1 VKTTHP
7 RDERRLF
14 LEQWRR
20 NFTTT
25 GAIMASS
32 RGLARAMTAN
42 IRPGDAPQRILEA
55 GPGTGVFTEEIARRM
70 GPHDRLDIYEINA
83 AFASYI
89 ERRIEQDP
97 AFAGLEGR
105 IHLHRTDIL
114 DLPADATFDR
124 IVSSLPLNN
133 FEPSSV
139 RRIFDTFF
147 AHLSPGG
154 ILSYF
159 EYAFVRTLK
168 SWVSGGPERRRLR
181 GVDRVTAEYLQQFQV
196 RSDPVVLNLP
206 PAVARHL
213 VKPVALELPSPRM
226 PAGLRPA
233 AVVR

>member
-1 VKTTHP
+1 MRTEHH
-7 RDERRLF
+7 DERRLF

-32 RGLARAMTAN
+32 RALTRAMTAN

-55 GPGTGVFTEEIARRM
+55 GPGTGVFTAEIARRM
-70 GPHDRLDIYEINA
+70 GPHDRLDIYEINT
-83 AFASYI
+83 AFADYLE
-89 ERRIEQDP
+89 ERIQSD
-97 AFAGLEGR
+97 AVFAGMEGR
-105 IHLHRTDIL
+105 IRLHRCDIL
-114 DLPADATFDR
+114 DMPPEAIFDR
-124 IVSSLPLNN
+124 AVSSLPLNN
-133 FEPSSV
+133 FQPSSV
-139 RRIFDTFF
+139 RKIFDTFF

-168 SWVSGGPERRRLR
+168 TWVSAGSERRRLK
-181 GVDRVTAEYLQQFQV
+181 GVDQVTAEYLQQFQI

-213 VKPVALELPSPRM
+213 VKPIAVEVPSPRVS
-226 PAGLRPA
+226 GRLRPA
-233 AVVR
+233 AAVR